1 MIEDET
7 DVLET
12 WYAEVGNEYDFQEY
26 EYYDEEEEQL
36 RIDELLS
43 FGEDGDLYV
52 DPDAL
57 AVPDE
62 DREDWENARR
72 YEEEE
77 AELLESSIPRELPA
91 IEGYWTTLTT
101 LCAHDITLVS
111 LNRPTHV
118 LTNPPS
124 LPVNEAP

>member
-91 IEGYWTTLTT
+91 IE
-101 LCAHDITLVS
+101 
-111 LNRPTHV
+111 
-118 LTNPPS
+118 
-124 LPVNEAP
+124 